1 MSDIS
6 NISFYYIHL
15 FYISML
21 LIHYSSA
28 SLRYMTPLF
37 WYLEILYTSFRD
49 IPTKV
54 VAISNLFFFCY
65 WDYPFFPN
73 FFFFLGILSSIIDT
87 IVELLISFSNSI
99 WTKSRCAISIV
110 LIMFIGDII
119 FWIIWQVFNSCH
131 DSVYMFF
138 HTSFYLILQ
147 HVVCRLLINSSS
159 SSSSSS
165 LCSVTCSTYLSYSRS
180 TSVQACLNS
189 LQLFSSI
196 FKIMLSSIDY
206 LL

>member
-73 FFFFLGILSSIIDT
+73 FFFFSWYSFFYYWYYCWIID
-87 IVELLISFSNSI
+87 LLFKFHLDKI
-99 WTKSRCAISIV
+99 WVCYFYST
-110 LIMFIGDII
+110 DY
-119 FWIIWQVFNSCH
+119 
-131 DSVYMFF
+131 VYWW
-138 HTSFYLILQ
+138 H
-147 HVVCRLLINSSS
+147 HLLNN
-159 SSSSSS
+159 
-165 LCSVTCSTYLSYSRS
+165 L
-180 TSVQACLNS
+180 AG
-189 LQLFSSI
+189 F
-196 FKIMLSSIDY
+196 
-206 LL
+206 

>member
-28 SLRYMTPLF
+28 SLRYMTPLL
-37 WYLEILYTSFRD
+37 WYLEILYTSFCD

-54 VAISNLFFFCY
+54 VAISNFFFFCY

-73 FFFFLGILSSIIDT
+73 FFFLGILSSIIDT

-99 WTKSRCAISIV
+99 RTKSGCAISIV
-110 LIMFIGDII
+110 LIMFIGGII
-119 FWIIWQVFNSCH
+119 FWIIWQVFNSYH

-147 HVVCRLLINSSS
+147 HVVCRLLINSF
-159 SSSSSS
+159 SSSSS

-180 TSVQACLNS
+180 TSVQACLKS